1 MALTLTNRETF
12 EVLNWLESD
21 RERLARFRRRA
32 AKLAESKQ
40 ETAILHLSNM
50 LWEELR
56 VDIPD
61 LHGLAG
67 AMLESGL
74 SRVKF
79 YELALWLLLHERPV
93 EVADAAA

>member
-21 RERLARFRRRA
+21 HERLARFRRRA
-32 AKLAESKQ
+32 ARLAELKH
-40 ETAILHLSNM
+40 ETAILQLSNM

-61 LHGLAG
+61 LPGVAG
-67 AMLESGL
+67 AMMESGL

-79 YELALWLLLHERPV
+79 YELALWLMLQESPPV
-93 EVADAAA
+93 VTDVAA

>member
-32 AKLAESKQ
+32 AKLAELKH
-40 ETAILHLSNM
+40 ETAILQLSNM
-50 LWEELR
+50 IWEELR

-61 LHGLAG
+61 LPGVAG
-67 AMLESGL
+67 TMIESGL

-79 YELALWLLLHERPV
+79 YELAQWLLLHERPAIV
-93 EVADAAA
+93 TDVAA